1 MQTLKGISLNRS
13 IRQATV
19 VFALFVAYAVSA
31 AETQQAF
38 ADGATLAGDLV
49 LRAAEVGDSAT
60 FRADGS
66 FLMPAVDVARGEWPV
81 GFFFGNNGTPTVGL
95 HATTDA
101 AKKGAVFA
109 AQDAVA
115 RISLSQANAPEVVFE
130 KGLFNFRN
138 PGGTATENSLE
149 LISGGDRTVRILP
162 DAVVRAG
169 SVINTKPPYTDGTRS
184 RLKIEGEL
192 DAAGDFDFS
201 LGEWA
206 GANGWAAA
214 TASVAVVEGG
224 RLAVGGVFSL
234 GKTNPSGNYFTR
246 SWPTLALTNGTFAAG
261 SLTFTHG
268 ALLSKDARVEI
279 AGDFKYGMGNG
290 WAETTRAIDL
300 RGGSLTVGGKF
311 SVQGRDE
318 TFTLTDVATSAAET
332 FIGEAGTPCLR
343 LVGGSYA
350 AGTSFLLGKA
360 GSANVVLEDGAVLSF
375 ASGCGTTIGEWR
387 GTGTFDVVS
396 GEIRLPAGDFWLNLG
411 FNPSPY
417 TGFGRLNLT
426 DGRIVSAASATAS
439 ENGIYIGQSGYGEM
453 NVSGGSV
460 DVPNIVLGRWEGAG
474 DPTLRS
480 VLNVSGGTVSA
491 RRISVS
497 SHTGRYGD
505 VKVTGGTLT
514 TAALTGG
521 NGEANLVA
529 DGGTFVTHAAT
540 AKGSD
545 WIGGFTTAQIGT
557 HGLTLDVTRAAQA
570 SQAFVD
576 AAAGGGPLTKTGAA
590 ELTLTGVSGNAQTV
604 VAGGRLAL
612 TATGGNPSGAFT
624 VVNGAE
630 LAFSGAHEIGG
641 LTLGDAAS
649 AGVLAF
655 VPGETLTVKGAP
667 AFPRVRLAI
676 KGETTVGVTY
686 AVVRA
691 PGDLTATEAAAGW
704 RRGKVVD
711 GRMSGCAYAFE
722 TVYEAEKNETAFN
735 LVVTTGGLPDDA
747 DLMRHSD
754 SSTLTEAADAA
765 GLLFNPAGALTL
777 DGAAITL
784 RDVGQPVIKA
794 VSGNST
800 VQNALDLP
808 SVVRVDVAEGASLA
822 LKGVLTDGGLEKTG
836 KGHLSIDNPANVF
849 TADMSV
855 RAGSFEATPEAL
867 GAASG
872 ASCDFAVGN
881 AAVAIRDEDKTPKV
895 VPFAFVMAAQTT
907 EAVAVSTDAD
917 VTFAASPHSTGGAL
931 VKLGAGR
938 FALQAAEPGD
948 YAYAFGD
955 GAHDATGTFESLSP
969 VGDKAVPTT
978 GYTGFN
984 VADGEVAFVGAHVA
998 SEAAPVFKIPHGI
1011 RLGLKTTAV
1020 SAAPGLVIDRCR
1032 AVVGGFFKHMLLAAE
1047 AYTGEYAPQAVSPY
1061 LFITN
1066 GASVE
1071 ADTITCGTVVDA
1083 AKAALDVSPLV
1094 EVKDGSSLSVSSMI
1108 NLSVRTGCRAKWTVS
1123 GGSAISTGN
1132 GGGFLWNGGVD
1143 FTLDAS
1149 DATADRLSIGNA
1161 AAGTWLVRNGGRLN
1175 VRNVESSGTATP
1187 VTLAFDGGFFA
1198 PSDGD
1203 CEVLVKNASD
1213 VRFEA
1218 REGGLRLAVPA
1229 DRTWTVRM
1237 PVSGAGGLVKEGAGT
1252 LVVGTAK
1259 TVSTDGMVT
1268 NDLGVATLAC
1278 SGVTRVREG
1287 VVRLELGSADG
1298 AAFDVAAGAT
1308 LDLGGGAHA
1317 ISVTGAGTVANGALK
1332 RDSVIGQGTTF
1343 SNVEICNGVRIDVRA
1358 YDVPSRPSGLVIG
1371 TVSGTTT
1378 VSDSLLRLWG
1388 DETAAGYRG
1397 QLRVVD
1403 GTLLLDIV
1411 NPSGFVIRVR

>member
-1 MQTLKGISLNRS
+1 M
-13 IRQATV
+13 
-19 VFALFVAYAVSA
+19 
-31 AETQQAF
+31 
-38 ADGATLAGDLV
+38 
-49 LRAAEVGDSAT
+49 
-60 FRADGS
+60 
-66 FLMPAVDVARGEWPV
+66 
-81 GFFFGNNGTPTVGL
+81 
-95 HATTDA
+95 
-101 AKKGAVFA
+101 
-109 AQDAVA
+109 
-115 RISLSQANAPEVVFE
+115 
-130 KGLFNFRN
+130 
-138 PGGTATENSLE
+138 
-149 LISGGDRTVRILP
+149 RILP

-169 SVINTKPPYTDGTRS
+169 SVINAKPPWTNGTRS
-184 RLKIEGEL
+184 RLEIEGEL

-201 LGEWA
+201 LDGYA
-206 GANGWAAA
+206 TA
-214 TASVAVVEGG
+214 TASVAVAEGG
-224 RLAVGGVFSL
+224 RLAVGGGFSL
-234 GKTNPSGNYFTR
+234 GKANPGTADFTH
-246 SWPTLALTNGTFAAG
+246 SWPTLALSNGTFAAG

-268 ALLSKDARVEI
+268 ALLSRDARVEI
-279 AGDFKYGMGNG
+279 AGDFMYGMGNG
-290 WAETTRAIDL
+290 WRETTRAVDW
-300 RGGSLTVGGKF
+300 RGGSLAVGGKL
-311 SVQGRDE
+311 SVRGLDE

-332 FIGEAGTPCLR
+332 FIAEAGTPCLR

-350 AGTSFLLGKA
+350 AGKRFLLGKGGA
-360 GSANVVLEDGAVLSF
+360 AHVVLEDSAVLLF
-375 ASGCGTTIGEWR
+375 ASGCATTIGDGYY
-387 GTGTFDVVS
+387 GTGTVDVVS
-396 GEIRLPAGDFWLNLG
+396 GEIRLPTGGFWLNLG
-411 FNPSPY
+411 AASAY
-417 TGFGRLNLT
+417 TKGFGRLNLK
-426 DGRIVSAASATAS
+426 DGRIVSAAGATES
-439 ENGIYIGQSGYGEM
+439 ENGIYVGQSGYGEM

-460 DVPNIVLGRWEGAG
+460 DVPNVVLGRWEGAG
-474 DPTLRS
+474 DPAWRSTL
-480 VLNVSGGTVSA
+480 NISGGSVMA
-491 RRISVS
+491 RRVSVS

-505 VKVTGGTLT
+505 VNLTGGTLA

-521 NGEANLVA
+521 NGEANLLS
-529 DGGTFVTHAAT
+529 DGGTLVTHAAT
-540 AKGSD
+540 AKNAD
-545 WIGGFTTAQIGT
+545 WIGGFTTAQIGAR
-557 HGLTLDVTRAAQA
+557 GLTLNVTHAASA
-570 SQAFVD
+570 SQSFSD
-576 AAAGGGPLTKTGAA
+576 APMGGGTLTKTGSA
-590 ELTLTGVSGNAQTV
+590 ELTLTGVSSHAQTV
-604 VAGGRLAL
+604 VAGGRLAV
-612 TATGGNPSGAFT
+612 AAAGGNPSGAFT

-655 VPGETLTVKGAP
+655 VPGETLTIKGSL
-667 AFPRVRLAI
+667 AFPRARLAI
-676 KGETTVGVTY
+676 EGVTTVGATY

-691 PGDLTATEAAAGW
+691 PGDLTAAEAAAGW

-711 GRMSGCAYAFE
+711 GRASGCAYAFE
-722 TVYEAEKNETAFN
+722 TAYDAEKGETAFN
-735 LVVTTGGLPDDA
+735 LVVTAGGLPDDA
-747 DLMRHSD
+747 DLMRHSV

-765 GLLFNPAGALTL
+765 GLLFDPAGALTL

-836 KGHLSIDNPANVF
+836 KGHLSIDNPANAF
-849 TADMSV
+849 AADMSV

-872 ASCDFAVGN
+872 APRDFAVGN
-881 AAVAIRDEDKTPKV
+881 AAVAIRDADKTAKA
-895 VPFAFVMAAQTT
+895 VPLAFVMAAQTT

-938 FALQAAEPGD
+938 LALQAAEPGD

-955 GAHDATGTFESLSP
+955 GAHAATGTFESLSP

-1047 AYTGEYAPQAVSPY
+1047 AYTGEYAPEAVSPY
-1061 LFITN
+1061 LFVTN

-1071 ADTITCGTVVDA
+1071 ADTITCGMAADA

-1094 EVKDGSSLSVSSMI
+1094 EVKDGSSLSVSSMV

-1123 GGSAISTGN
+1123 GGSAIATGD

-1149 DATADRLSIGNA
+1149 DATADRLAIGNA

-1175 VRNVESSGTATP
+1175 VRNVESRGTATP

-1203 CEVLVKNASD
+1203 CEFLVKNALD

-1229 DRTWTVRM
+1229 SRTWTVRM

-1259 TVSTDGMVT
+1259 TVSPDGTAT

-1278 SGVTRVREG
+1278 TGVTRVREG
-1287 VVRLELGSADG
+1287 VVRLEPGSADG

-1332 RDSVIGQGTTF
+1332 RDSVLGQGTTF
-1343 SNVEICNGVRIDVRA
+1343 SDVEIRNGVRVDVRA
-1358 YDVPSRPSGLVIG
+1358 YDVASRPSGLVIG
-1371 TVSGTTT
+1371 VVSGTTT
-1378 VSDSLLRLWG
+1378 VSDSPRRLWG
-1388 DETAAGYRG
+1388 DETAARYRG
-1397 QLRVVD
+1397 RLRVVD

-1411 NPSGFVIRVR
+1411 NPPGLVISIR

>member
-1 MQTLKGISLNRS
+1 MQTFKGTSLNRS
-13 IRQATV
+13 IRQATA
-19 VFALFVAYAVSA
+19 VFALFVAYAASA

-38 ADGATLAGDLV
+38 ADGQTLAGDLV
-49 LRAAEVGDSAT
+49 LRAAEVGDSAP

-81 GFFFGNNGTPTVGL
+81 GFFLGNNGTPAVGL
-95 HATTDA
+95 HATTDE
-101 AKKGAVFA
+101 AKKGAAFA

-115 RISLSQANAPEVVFE
+115 RISLPQANAPEVVFE

-138 PGGTATENSLE
+138 PGGTATGNSLE

-169 SVINTKPPYTDGTRS
+169 SVINAKPLWTDGTRS
-184 RLKIEGEL
+184 RLEIEGEL

-201 LGEWA
+201 LDGY
-206 GANGWAAA
+206 GSA

-234 GKTNPSGNYFTR
+234 GKANPSGNYFTR

-290 WAETTRAIDL
+290 WAETTRAFDWC
-300 RGGSLTVGGKF
+300 GGSLTVGGNL
-311 SVQGRDE
+311 SVQGKDE
-318 TFTLTDVATSAAET
+318 TFTLTDVATSAAKT

-360 GSANVVLEDGAVLSF
+360 GYANVVLEDGAVLSF
-375 ASGCGTTIGEWR
+375 ASGCGTTIGEWC

-396 GEIRLPAGDFWLNLG
+396 GEIRLPAGDFWLNRG

-480 VLNVSGGTVSA
+480 ALNISGGTVSA
-491 RRISVS
+491 RRVSVS

-505 VKVTGGTLT
+505 VKMTGGTLT

-545 WIGGFTTAQIGT
+545 WIGGFTTAQIGA

-576 AAAGGGPLTKTGAA
+576 AEAGGGTLTKTGAA

-604 VAGGRLAL
+604 VAGGRLVLA
-612 TATGGNPSGAFT
+612 ATGGNPSGAFA

-649 AGVLAF
+649 TGVLAF

-711 GRMSGCAYAFE
+711 GRMSGCAYAFW

-747 DLMRHSD
+747 ELMQHSD
-754 SSTLTEAADAA
+754 SSTLNEAADAA
-765 GLLFNPAGALTL
+765 GLLFDPAGALTL

-836 KGHLSIDNPANVF
+836 KGHLSIDNPANAF
-849 TADMSV
+849 AADMSV

-872 ASCDFAVGN
+872 ASRNFAVGN
-881 AAVAIRDEDKTPKV
+881 AAVAIRDEDKTAKT

-907 EAVAVSTDAD
+907 EAVAVSTDTD

-938 FALQAAEPGD
+938 FALQASEPGD
-948 YAYAFGD
+948 YVYAFDD
-955 GAHDATGTFESLSP
+955 GVHDATGTFDSLSP

-998 SEAAPVFKIPHGI
+998 SKAAPVFKIPHGT

-1032 AVVGGFFKHMLLAAE
+1032 AVVGGPAKHMLLAAE
-1047 AYTGEYAPQAVSPY
+1047 AYTGEYAPEAVSPY

-1123 GGSAISTGN
+1123 GESTIATGN

-1149 DATADRLSIGNA
+1149 DATANLLAIGNA

-1203 CEVLVKNASD
+1203 CEFLVKNASDALD

-1218 REGGLRLAVPA
+1218 REGGLRLAVPT

-1259 TVSTDGMVT
+1259 TVSLDGMGT

-1278 SGVTRVREG
+1278 TGVTRVKEG
-1287 VVRLELGSADG
+1287 VVRLEPGSADG

-1308 LDLGGGAHA
+1308 FDLGGGAHA
-1317 ISVTGAGTVANGALK
+1317 ISVTGAGTVASGALK
-1332 RDSVIGQGTTF
+1332 RD
-1343 SNVEICNGVRIDVRA
+1343 GVF
-1358 YDVPSRPSGLVIG
+1358 G
-1371 TVSGTTT
+1371 
-1378 VSDSLLRLWG
+1378 
-1388 DETAAGYRG
+1388 
-1397 QLRVVD
+1397 
-1403 GTLLLDIV
+1403 
-1411 NPSGFVIRVR
+1411 